1 VKYAVKMIAWTPSV
15 IFAVH
20 LCAVIVTIRMT
31 IRAYSAAKLS
41 VQFAIGTSLLVHAIY
56 VEDWSVKTM
65 EFEREKQLS
74 V

>member
-1 VKYAVKMIAWTPSV
+1 MKYAVKMIRWTPSV

-31 IRAYSAAKLS
+31 IRAYSAVKLS
-41 VQFAIGTSLLVHAIY
+41 VQFAICISLLVPAIY
-56 VEDWSVKTM
+56 VEDWSVKTT
-65 EFEREKQLS
+65 EFERAKQLS